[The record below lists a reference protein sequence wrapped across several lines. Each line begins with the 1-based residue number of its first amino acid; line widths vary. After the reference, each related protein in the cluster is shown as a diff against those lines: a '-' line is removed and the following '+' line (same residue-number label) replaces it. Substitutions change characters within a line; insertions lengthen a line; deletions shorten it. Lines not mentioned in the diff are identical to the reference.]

1 MERIYCG
8 SAMDLDGAI
17 AGARFLAMRHLE
29 LSWYFEEDKA
39 ANSPSQ
45 ASKVSRAICQ
55 VRMGHVYVGF

>member
-1 MERIYCG
+1 
-8 SAMDLDGAI
+8 MDLDGAI